1 MTLLSPKFTLSRQDA
16 AQILDISTRTLDRY
30 IRSRKL
36 NARKKGGTIL
46 LSEEEVQ
53 NFKIAK
59 FQTLHGASPRVEGR
73 AHRHIDSEAKVEME
87 ALVNGETGELEEQL
101 APVMSNRAVAEHQ
114 GVREQVFEELYD
126 LSRKE
131 VREYQN
137 KLEAVNYRLG
147 QLEVQLKHSVPVL
160 DYQAKA
166 DALKDQEVLVEGKIK
181 RQEEAIFS
189 LEDEVKTERLNK
201 NIYIGL
207 VFGLL
212 ALQPILWMLLQS

>member
-1 MTLLSPKFTLSRQDA
+1 MTLLSPKFTLSRQEA
-16 AQILDISTRTLDRY
+16 SEILEISTRTLDRY
-30 IRSRKL
+30 IRSRKFT
-36 NARKKGGTIL
+36 ARKKGGTIL
-46 LSEEEVQ
+46 LNEEEVQ

-59 FQTLHGASPRVEGR
+59 FQTLHGSSPRVEGR
-73 AHRHIDSEAKVEME
+73 AHRHIDSEAKVNME
-87 ALVNGETGELEEQL
+87 ALIDGETGEIEEAV
-101 APVMSNRAVAEHQ
+101 APVTERNVAAH

-126 LSRKE
+126 VSRKE

-160 DYQAKA
+160 EYQEKSA
-166 DALKDQEVLVEGKIK
+166 ALKDQEVLIEGKIK
-181 RQEEAIFS
+181 RQEETIGS
-189 LEDEVKTERLNK
+189 LEEEVKTERINK